1 MKPIYIFDLD
11 GTNFSKNPFGPSLDR
26 IDSQK
31 GYTRENTRIVC
42 CMVNTAMSEWGEEY
56 LHILVNAMKK
66 RVVTGTSIDSVLGG
80 AA

>member
-1 MKPIYIFDLD
+1 MKMKPIYIFDLD
-11 GTNFSKNPFGPSLDR
+11 GTLADGAHRLHYIQQEPKR
-26 IDSQK
+26 
-31 GYTRENTRIVC
+31 
-42 CMVNTAMSEWGEEY
+42 WGEEY